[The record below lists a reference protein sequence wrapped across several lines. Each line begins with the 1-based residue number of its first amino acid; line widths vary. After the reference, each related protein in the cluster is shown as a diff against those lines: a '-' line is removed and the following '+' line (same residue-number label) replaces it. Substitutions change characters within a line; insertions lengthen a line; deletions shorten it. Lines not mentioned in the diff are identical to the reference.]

1 MSTSRVS
8 IAADVDLRMKYLL
21 HDTLELALLLK
32 GERLSP
38 EAHEDLTRIIADLQR
53 VADRSR
59 PVERKEAA

>member
-1 MSTSRVS
+1 MTTNRVS
-8 IAADVDLRMKYLL
+8 IAADVDLRMRYLL

-53 VADRSR
+53 VADRAR
-59 PVERKEAA
+59 PVGRKEAA